1 MDTQTIVLGLVILN
15 VLQFVFWTWQ
25 INKLVDKLMSRNY
38 AEYVSVTK
46 PVETSMSSVQLP
58 VKDDDDVLQD
68 LNRMLS

>member
-1 MDTQTIVLGLVILN
+1 VDTQTIVLGLVILN

-38 AEYVSVTK
+38 AEYASVTK